1 MVSRRIQHSLMINI
15 NTLRQ
20 LFLIFTMLS
29 FMGCQGP
36 EPRKP
41 IKVKSGSYFKESI
54 DRNKQLLA
62 SEQKQIAQIIQND
75 SLHLYEHSANGSW
88 FYYESKNDTSDYF
101 PKTDDLVTLS
111 YNLISLSNDTIYSV
125 DEIGIQSYKVD
136 KQDVFPG
143 LRSSVKLLKENE
155 KATFLY
161 PSSLAYGYHGDD
173 HKIGINVP
181 LKATISILKI
191 EKALQTD
198 SIPKP

>member
-1 MVSRRIQHSLMINI
+1 MIGINSLRR
-15 NTLRQ
+15 
-20 LFLIFTMLS
+20 LFPIFAILS

-36 EPRKP
+36 EARRP

-54 DRNKQLLA
+54 ERNRQLLA
-62 SEQKQIAQIIQND
+62 SEEKLIKQIIDKD
-75 SLHLYEHSANGSW
+75 SLHLYENSANGTW
-88 FYYESKNDTSDYF
+88 FYYESKNDTSDYY

-111 YNLISLSNDTIYSV
+111 YNLISLTNDTIYSME
-125 DEIGIQSYKVD
+125 EIGVQRYKVD

-155 KATFLY
+155 RATFLF

-173 HKIGINVP
+173 HKIGVNVP
-181 LKATISILKI
+181 LKATIHILKI
-191 EKALQTD
+191 ERASQAD